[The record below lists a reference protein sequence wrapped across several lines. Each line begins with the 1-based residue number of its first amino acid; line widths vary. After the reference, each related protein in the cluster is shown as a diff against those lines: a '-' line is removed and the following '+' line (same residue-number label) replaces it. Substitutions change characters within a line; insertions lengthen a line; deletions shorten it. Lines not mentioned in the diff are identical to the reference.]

1 MRSVEVF
8 HYDAFSKEPHK
19 GNPAGVVLD
28 GDKLTEDQ
36 MQEIAFKV
44 GFNETAFPVMSE
56 AADLGIRFFT
66 PGHEMNL
73 CGHATMATVY
83 VLKTKGLLGEKTELT
98 IETRAGILPV
108 KLHSTANKEIIITMN
123 QAAPIF
129 KAFHGSK
136 EI

>member
-56 AADLGIRFFT
+56 AADLGIRFF
-66 PGHEMNL
+66 
-73 CGHATMATVY
+73 Y
-83 VLKTKGLLGEKTELT
+83 
-98 IETRAGILPV
+98 TRA
-108 KLHSTANKEIIITMN
+108 
-123 QAAPIF
+123 
-129 KAFHGSK
+129 
-136 EI
+136 